1 MQSANQSTE
10 TRQLRSQRLRLWRTF
25 VRNKTAI
32 VGLILAIISIIL
44 AVFADDWFIAVLQ
57 GREANLLIAPYDP
70 SKQDTINRLQPPD
83 RVHHMGLDDYG
94 RDIFSRVIYGG
105 RVSLTVGLCAT
116 LLGGAIGTAMGVV
129 AGYMGGTVENVIMR
143 AVDALMAFPGLLM
156 GMMVLAVLHRLPGSG
171 LTKAIFCIGIIM
183 ASGFARVAHATT
195 ISIKERDFV
204 MAARA
209 VGAGNF
215 RILRLHILPNIVGE
229 LVVMASLQT
238 AQAIRVEASLS
249 FIGLGVSPPT
259 PTWGNMIKDGMQHIT
274 YAPWFS
280 LYPGLAILL
289 TILAFNLLGDGLRD
303 ILDPRLQ
310 E

>member
-1 MQSANQSTE
+1 MQSTNQNTE
-10 TRQLRSQRLRLWRTF
+10 TRQLRSQKLRLWRTF

-57 GREANLLIAPYDP
+57 GREASLLIAPYDP

-83 RVHHMGLDDYG
+83 RVHPMGLDDYG

-116 LLGGAIGTAMGVV
+116 LLGGAIGTSMGVV
-129 AGYMGGTVENVIMR
+129 AGYMGGTIENVIMR

-171 LTKAIFCIGIIM
+171 LTKAISCIGIIM

-195 ISIKERDFV
+195 ISIKEGDFV

-215 RILRLHILPNIVGE
+215 RILRRHILPNIVGE

-289 TILAFNLLGDGLRD
+289 TVLAFNLLGDGLRD

>member
-1 MQSANQSTE
+1 MNQNSTE
-10 TRQLRSQRLRLWRTF
+10 IRQPRSHRLRLWRTF

-32 VGLILAIISIIL
+32 VGLILAVISITL
-44 AVFADDWFIAVLQ
+44 AVFADDWFIAVFQ
-57 GREANLLIAPYDP
+57 DRDPNLLLAPFDP
-70 SKQDTINRLQPPD
+70 LKQDTFNRLQPPD
-83 RVHHMGLDDYG
+83 RVHRMGLDDYG
-94 RDIFSRVIYGG
+94 RDILSRVIYGG
-105 RVSLTVGLCAT
+105 RVSLTVGICAT
-116 LLGGAIGTAMGVV
+116 LLGGTIGTAMGVV
-129 AGYMGGTVENVIMR
+129 AGYKGGATENVIMR
-143 AVDALMAFPGLLM
+143 SVDALMAFPGMLM

-171 LTKAIFCIGIIM
+171 LVKAIFCIGIIM

-195 ISIKERDFV
+195 ISIKEKDFV
-204 MAARA
+204 TAARA

-215 RILRLHILPNIVGE
+215 RILGRHILPNIVGE

-238 AQAIRVEASLS
+238 AQAIRIEASLS

-280 LYPGLAILL
+280 FFPGLAILL
-289 TILAFNLLGDGLRD
+289 TVLSFNLLGDGLRD
-303 ILDPRLQ
+303 LLDPRLQ